1 MHINSRS
8 ARLVDPALSAALSP
22 ALSGLM
28 LSSLTFVVSSLMKL
42 AALWCLI
49 QLIDDPAARWAVIA
63 AGLWITSALLS
74 SVASWLA
81 HSAEA
86 GFTAR
91 LRRQVARHLTRLPA
105 STLARQG
112 DSHLRRLVSDDIAA
126 LHHMVAHLP
135 SEVAT
140 FAVVPLVSTGLLVTM
155 AGPVALLALLPGAL
169 AALYYLVF
177 MPRVAAR
184 YGSKR
189 MQIMEEVSS
198 AVDDYIRGIRV
209 NRLYGSQAGALAAYH
224 NATQRFTQ
232 GIVNWVSHVATA
244 AAIAV
249 SLLQAVATF
258 AIAYAVAYQQ
268 DTASLAAV
276 LFFSLAIVT
285 PSLRLGHGLDYVAA
299 GRSAAERIAKLL
311 HEAPLPS
318 GNTALPAQNTAFEA
332 FNASLSIGG
341 RPLIEKLSYH
351 FPVGKLTAI
360 TGPSGTGKTT
370 LLRALAGLEAVDQGC
385 ICLAQ
390 TEITRL
396 DEHSR
401 HQRIRL
407 IPQGD
412 AVLPTSV
419 RDNLTLTAPDATDSQ
434 LLAALRQA
442 QLSVDL
448 DTAAT
453 QLSGGE
459 QQRVGLARAFLS
471 PAQVILLDEP
481 TSALDSLTAARLL
494 AALRTLAIQQNRTL
508 IIVTHDPALAAD
520 ADARLELNT
529 SAASEA
535 NR

>member
-1 MHINSRS
+1 MHTNSRCS
-8 ARLVDPALSAALSP
+8 RLVSPALAPALSP
-22 ALSGLM
+22 ALPGLV
-28 LSSLTFVVSSLMKL
+28 LSSLTFVISSLMKL
-42 AALWCLI
+42 AALWCLV
-49 QLIDDPAARWAVIA
+49 QLIDDPAVRWAATA
-63 AGLWITSALLS
+63 AGLWIASALLS
-74 SVASWLA
+74 SAASWLA

-86 GFTAR
+86 DFTAR
-91 LRRQVARHLTRLPA
+91 LRRQIARHLTQLPA

-140 FAVVPLVSTGLLVTM
+140 FAVVPLVSMALLVTM
-155 AGPVALLALLPGAL
+155 AGPVALLALLPGAI

-224 NATQRFTQ
+224 DATQRFTQ
-232 GIVNWVSHVATA
+232 GIVSWVSHVATA

-249 SLLQAVATF
+249 SLLQAIATF
-258 AIAYAVAYQQ
+258 AIAYTVAYQQ

-299 GRSAAERIAKLL
+299 GRSAAGRIADLL
-311 HEAPLPS
+311 HETPLPS
-318 GNTALPAQNTAFEA
+318 GHTSQPTQDAAFEA
-332 FNASLSIGG
+332 INASLSINDH
-341 RPLIEKLSYH
+341 PLIEQLSYR
-351 FPVGKLTAI
+351 FPSGKLTAI

-370 LLRALAGLEAVDQGC
+370 LLRALAGLETLHAGC

-390 TEITRL
+390 IDITQL
-396 DEHSR
+396 DAHSR
-401 HQRIRL
+401 HQSVLL

-412 AVLPTSV
+412 AVLPASV
-419 RDNLTLTAPDATDSQ
+419 RENLTLTAPNATEAQ
-434 LLAALRQA
+434 LLDALRQA
-442 QLSVDL
+442 HLNVDL
-448 DTAAT
+448 ETAAT

-471 PAQVILLDEP
+471 PAPVILLDEP
-481 TSALDSLTAARLL
+481 TSALDSLTATRLL
-494 AALRTLAIQQNRTL
+494 ATLRTLASHQNKTI

-520 ADARLELNT
+520 ADAQLELKST
-529 SAASEA
+529 AAQGA
-535 NR
+535 NP